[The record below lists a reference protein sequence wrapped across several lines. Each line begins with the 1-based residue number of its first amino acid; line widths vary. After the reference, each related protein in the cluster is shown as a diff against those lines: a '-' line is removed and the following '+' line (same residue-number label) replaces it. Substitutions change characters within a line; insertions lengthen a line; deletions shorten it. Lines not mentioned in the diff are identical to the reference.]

1 MELNEYKNI
10 VLQEY
15 ENRLNTINAHIGVWE
30 KKLEELNQE
39 KHRIIAIMEITKT
52 GLDEQAKK
60 SK

>member
-1 MELNEYKNI
+1 MELKDYKNI
-10 VLQEY
+10 VMQDY
-15 ENRLNTINAHIGVWE
+15 ESRLKTINAHIGVWE

-39 KHRIIAIMEITKT
+39 KNQIIAIMEITKS